1 LFLTTPTP
9 KQHAGVA
16 QAFRNQLPNYFSM
29 IRAGDLVS
37 IVVIPHKPKMG
48 IVVRTRNVQNS
59 EERSYAL
66 VHTFDTDEPRYVTL
80 DCLKLISR
88 ANL

>member
-1 LFLTTPTP
+1 MFLTTPTP

-37 IVVIPHKPKMG
+37 IIVVPHKPKMG
-48 IVVRTRNVQNS
+48 IVVRTRNVQDD
-59 EERSYAL
+59 EEKSYAL
-66 VHTFDTDEPRYVTL
+66 VE
-80 DCLKLISR
+80 
-88 ANL
+88 NL

>member
-1 LFLTTPTP
+1 MFLTTPTP

-37 IVVIPHKPKMG
+37 IIVVPHKPKMG
-48 IVVRTRNVQNS
+48 IVVRTRNVQDD
-59 EERSYAL
+59 EEKSYAL
-66 VHTFDTDEPRYVTL
+66 VHTFDTDKPRYVTL
-80 DCLKLISR
+80 DCLKLISK